1 MCLGYDVW
9 KRKSCDIWGIF
20 FKVLVIVSLLYK
32 LKWYFLFNNYKQ
44 FIFRKY
50 LFFSLYYIL
59 ITTEDMRTKFWCFA
73 VQCVILMTRICR
85 KFC

>member
-1 MCLGYDVW
+1 MCLGYIW

-32 LKWYFLFNNYKQ
+32 LKWYFLFNINNE

-50 LFFSLYYIL
+50 FFFPFYCVL
-59 ITTEDMRTKFWCFA
+59 ITREDMRTKFWCCFA
-73 VQCVILMTRICR
+73 VQCVILMTSICR